1 MPLEIGNI
9 VQRSSAPRSMEECS
23 LTSIKAKHMY
33 RHAPC
38 IRQRAAKIKRSFGFG
53 ASEDFLVFLLSSI
66 RAPRS
71 EMAQSKWIAHSIN
84 NSPGAGR
91 FRQQPFLIYMLIL
104 DLKFVQ
110 MDNYLYIVP
119 SAIIHMYLLQL
130 WKLSTTGTNLFE
142 DIQQSRDSLE
152 WA

>member
-1 MPLEIGNI
+1 
-9 VQRSSAPRSMEECS
+9 
-23 LTSIKAKHMY
+23 
-33 RHAPC
+33 
-38 IRQRAAKIKRSFGFG
+38 
-53 ASEDFLVFLLSSI
+53 
-66 RAPRS
+66 
-71 EMAQSKWIAHSIN
+71 
-84 NSPGAGR
+84 
-91 FRQQPFLIYMLIL
+91 MLIL